1 MQPLPP
7 TIYTAADVRA
17 ADAWTIETEGVPGYT
32 LMARAGEAALAAIRA
47 QWPMQRRLYVACGR
61 GNNGGDGYVVARFAR
76 AAGLD
81 VTVGAPFGPPS
92 TPDAR
97 RAAEDWAAAGGTV
110 SAWSPEAVA
119 GAELVVD
126 ALFGTGLPEALDD
139 TARGAIDA
147 LNASRRPIV
156 ALDVPS
162 GLDADTGLP
171 RGTAVRAQLTVT
183 FVAPKPGL
191 FLGTGAEHAGRI
203 VCDDLDV
210 PATAFA
216 GRTPALRRI
225 TEPDLREALPR
236 RSRTAHKGTNGRVLV
251 IGGGEGM
258 PGAARLAGEA
268 ALRAGAGLVTV
279 ATWPAHAASLSTTR
293 PELISVG
300 VPDAAALAPH
310 LEAADVVAVGPGLG
324 RTAWAA
330 DLARAAFATNRPLI
344 VDADALNLLAATPRR
359 RANWCL
365 TPHPGEASRLLGLTT
380 DEVQQDRLKAVRTLA
395 ARYEAVAVLKG
406 AGTLV
411 AVPGGVPWVCE
422 RGNPGMA
429 AAGMGD
435 VLTGIVAA
443 IAAQQ
448 PARRAGLELAAAIAV
463 LVHASA
469 GDLAARGGERGILAS
484 DLIGYLPQCVNP
496 AS

>member
-1 MQPLPP
+1 MQSLPAP
-7 TIYTAADVRA
+7 VYAAADVRA
-17 ADAWTIETEGVPGYT
+17 ADAHAIEHLGLAGYT

-47 QWPMQRRLYVACGR
+47 QWPMQRRLVVVCGR

-76 AAGLD
+76 AAGLT
-81 VTVGAPFGPPS
+81 VTATAPLGRPV
-92 TPDAR
+92 TADAA
-97 RAAEDWAAAGGTV
+97 RACEDWSAAGGTLEP
-110 SAWSPEAVA
+110 WSPALLA
-119 GAELVVD
+119 RGDLLVD
-126 ALFGTGLPEALDD
+126 ALLGTGLQRDVD
-139 TARGAIDA
+139 GTAAEVIAA
-147 LNASRRPIV
+147 LNAAPQPVV

-162 GLDADTGLP
+162 GLDADSGLP

-183 FVAPKPGL
+183 FVGLKPGL
-191 FLGTGAEHAGRI
+191 FLGLGPEHAGRLA
-203 VCDDLDV
+203 CDDLDV
-210 PATAFA
+210 PASAFD
-216 GRTPALRRI
+216 GRRPALRRI
-225 TEPDLREALPR
+225 TELQLRAALPR
-236 RSRTAHKGTNGRVLV
+236 RPRTAHKGAHGRVLV

-279 ATWPAHAASLSTTR
+279 ATWPSHAPAIATGR
-293 PELISVG
+293 PELICAG
-300 VPDAAALAPH
+300 VPNAAALATL

-324 RTAWAA
+324 RTPWAA
-330 DLARAAFATNRPLI
+330 GLVEAAFASPLPLV
-344 VDADALNLLAATPRR
+344 VDADALNLLAAAPRVR
-359 RANWCL
+359 SPWCL
-365 TPHPGEASRLLGLTT
+365 TPHPGEAARLLGTRN
-380 DEVQQDRLKAVRTLA
+380 DAVQADRLGSVHALA
-395 ARYEAVAVLKG
+395 SRYGAVAVLKG

-411 AVPGGVPWVCE
+411 ASPGGVPWVCE

-448 PARRAGLELAAAIAV
+448 QDRASGLELAAAAAV

-469 GDLAARGGERGILAS
+469 GDLAARAGERGILAS

-496 AS
+496 AN